1 MFSVPRSHQ
10 LRPRAAHG
18 TCAHGLRLHRVC
30 DNRSWRSQS
39 ITAAMAITAVC
50 TAQNITFVPHCRR
63 HGIVAH
69 TRSVAHS
76 AGYKQ
81 VSGRTVSHD
90 SHHYYGLVTE
100 QMHTKCFERCISRPG
115 ASLSISETTC
125 MSNCIDFNLEVSR
138 ATIRRA

>member
-1 MFSVPRSHQ
+1 MFSLPRSHQ

-76 AGYKQ
+76 ARYKQ
-81 VSGRTVSHD
+81 LLAILAAQARFPPCDQTGSWSLLHISG
-90 SHHYYGLVTE
+90 
-100 QMHTKCFERCISRPG
+100 I
-115 ASLSISETTC
+115 
-125 MSNCIDFNLEVSR
+125 
-138 ATIRRA
+138 

>member
-1 MFSVPRSHQ
+1 MLPVPRSHQ

-18 TCAHGLRLHRVC
+18 TCTHGLRLHRVC
-30 DNRSWRSQS
+30 DNANVMS
-39 ITAAMAITAVC
+39 ITATMVIAAVC

-81 VSGRTVSHD
+81 LLAILAAQARFPPCDQTGSWYLGFSDT
-90 SHHYYGLVTE
+90 
-100 QMHTKCFERCISRPG
+100 
-115 ASLSISETTC
+115 
-125 MSNCIDFNLEVSR
+125 
-138 ATIRRA
+138 

>member
-1 MFSVPRSHQ
+1 MLPVPRSHQ

-18 TCAHGLRLHRVC
+18 TCTHGLRLHRVC
-30 DNRSWRSQS
+30 DNANVMS
-39 ITAAMAITAVC
+39 ITATMVIAAVC

-76 AGYKQ
+76 AGYKL

-90 SHHYYGLVTE
+90 SHHYYRLVTE

-115 ASLSISETTC
+115 ASLSSSETTC